1 MYTFDQWF
9 SKRKNW
15 VCRITGGSKKSHN
28 WFSPLT
34 GVLKNSKNY
43 VKEPTLIHQFFHE
56 NHHFLKNFK
65 NPEIE
70 ILLILKL
77 FKNQKLEFLRF
88 WKCSKSGIGVSLI
101 CKIKKAQDLRFS
113 TESKNHPNW

>member
-1 MYTFDQWF
+1 
-9 SKRKNW
+9 
-15 VCRITGGSKKSHN
+15 VCQITGGSKKSHN

-34 GVLKNSKNY
+34 GVLKNSKNQ
-43 VKEPTLIHQFFHE
+43 VKEPTLIHQFFHHFE

-70 ILLILKL
+70 IRLILKL
-77 FKNQKLEFLRF
+77 FKNQKLEVLRC

-101 CKIKKAQDLRFS
+101 CKIKKTQDLRFS